1 MRTVLVFGN
10 QGSLQY
16 IFLRDTVHVPN
27 VKNMTKAIFNSP
39 ITELTQVS
47 VPSLDTILIFT
58 ICFPKPQFNNV
69 KPAPR

>member
-16 IFLRDTVHVPN
+16 IFIRDTVHVPN

-39 ITELTQVS
+39 IKELTLVS
-47 VPSLDTILIFT
+47 VPPQDTILIFT

-69 KPAPR
+69 KPVPK